1 MSVINPFELLG
12 VDIESTR
19 EEVRKVFKEL
29 ALLCHPDKGGNPEQ
43 MKLLHNAYLYVLE
56 QIEFQEHGRT
66 MEDEEEKFKKFLEEQ
81 KDGKIP
87 SIFEIMTDEANKKFN
102 EMWDENNGEK
112 YEMCYPSNY
121 EQKMMEEPEVFT
133 TQIIEY
139 KEPKTIVEVS
149 FSSVMDFTVNPV
161 KDFTDYSGG
170 GGFDYVLAHSVEE
183 LKMEKEELDT
193 MTEYE
198 KMLKLREEQDKMI
211 GEQKIS
217 VKLLDELK
225 IK

>member
-139 KEPKTIVEVS
+139 KEPKTIVEVG

-161 KDFTDYSGG
+161 KDFSDYNSGG
-170 GGFDYVLAHSVEE
+170 YDYILAHSAEE
-183 LKMEKEELDT
+183 KKIHLEELDT
-193 MTEYE
+193 ITEYE

-211 GEQKIS
+211 GEQKKS